1 MQRPEA
7 SRSSGG
13 EQAAP
18 EIVVGIGDSGPSHC
32 SAALQLAARLSGQR
46 KSALTLVHGC
56 LPRLSL
62 ALRDEALERYLRHGQ
77 KLLEEAAQALSAM
90 VDESIPVS
98 LAALPQ
104 TGVEALLDEAGSAE
118 VLVLQR
124 RSQSTVGRV
133 LSGRTSDT
141 VAAQAACPVMVVQHD
156 HQFGNG
162 KRGVVVGI
170 GAHSGLMALKVGI
183 AEATARRCPLTAVYV
198 WDLQFSPTF
207 GAGIDPDDEEL
218 AEATRWADSVL
229 EEAVSEEAR
238 AHPEVDFHARSVR
251 GVIEDALLTECEN
264 AELLVVERHRDAH
277 LASIGLGTLTRHL
290 LDHAPC
296 PVMVTPH
303 SEAND
308 HSRSTRAT
316 GPTTS
321 PQS

>member
-1 MQRPEA
+1 MQQPEA

-13 EQAAP
+13 EEAAP
-18 EIVVGIGDSGPSHC
+18 EIVVGIGDSGPSHY
-32 SAALQLAARLSGQR
+32 SAALQLAAQLCGQR
-46 KSALTLVHGC
+46 KAGLILVHGC

-62 ALRDEALERYLRHGQ
+62 ALRDEALERYLRHGH
-77 KLLEEAAQALSAM
+77 KLLVEAEQALSAM
-90 VDESIPVS
+90 VDQDIPVR

-104 TGVEALLDEAGSAE
+104 TGVEALLDEARTAE
-118 VLVLQR
+118 VLVVQR
-124 RSQSTVGRV
+124 RRQSTVGRV

-156 HQFGNG
+156 HQFGSG

-170 GAHSGLMALKVGI
+170 GAHSGLTALKVGI
-183 AEATARRCPLTAVYV
+183 AEATARKCPLTAVYV

-207 GAGIDPDDEEL
+207 GAGIDPDGEEL
-218 AEATRWADSVL
+218 ADAASWADSVL
-229 EEAVSEEAR
+229 AGAVSEAAR
-238 AHPEVDFHARSVR
+238 AHPEIELHARSVR
-251 GVIEDALLTECEN
+251 GAIEDALLTECEN

-303 SEAND
+303 SDAND

-316 GPTTS
+316 EP
-321 PQS
+321 

>member
-1 MQRPEA
+1 MQQPEA
-7 SRSSGG
+7 SRSSGA
-13 EQAAP
+13 EQAARG
-18 EIVVGIGDSGPSHC
+18 IVVGIGDGGPSHY
-32 SAALQLAARLSGQR
+32 SAALQLAAQLSGQR
-46 KSALTLVHGC
+46 KAGLTLVHGC

-77 KLLEEAAQALSAM
+77 QLLEEAAQALSAM
-90 VDESIPVS
+90 VDQSIPVS

-104 TGVEALLDEAGSAE
+104 TGVEALLDEARTSE
-118 VLVLQR
+118 VLVVQR
-124 RSQSTVGRV
+124 RNQSAVGRV

-141 VAAQAACPVMVVQHD
+141 IAAQAACPVMVVQRD
-156 HQFGNG
+156 DQFGKG
-162 KRGVVVGI
+162 KSGVVVGI

-183 AEATARRCPLTAVYV
+183 AEATARKCPLTAVYV

-207 GAGIDPDDEEL
+207 GAGIGPDGEEL

-229 EEAVSEEAR
+229 TAAVSEVAR
-238 AHPEVDFHARSVR
+238 AHPDVEFHARSVR

-277 LASIGLGTLTRHL
+277 VASIGLGTLTRHL

-303 SEAND
+303 GDAND
-308 HSRSTRAT
+308 KPGSNRAAE
-316 GPTTS
+316 PKTS